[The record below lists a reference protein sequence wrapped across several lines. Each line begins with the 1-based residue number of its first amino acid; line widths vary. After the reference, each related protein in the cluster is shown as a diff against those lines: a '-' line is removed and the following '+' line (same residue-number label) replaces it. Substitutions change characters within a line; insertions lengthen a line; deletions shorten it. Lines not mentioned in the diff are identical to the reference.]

1 MKKNFKTNE
10 LEILVELVDEELG
23 ETQSLYDENKDINI
37 SKRLN
42 ILKNIKSE
50 LVKNDEIPTEVKLGV
65 EIGKLV
71 NNGFQFEDTYKFIT
85 RQTTSIVY
93 ADELFNLYDKFGFKE
108 VNNIIISLGNEKF
121 KEVKQDE

>member
-50 LVKNDEIPTEVKLGV
+50 LVKNDEIPNEVKLGV